1 MRPAVFTLIA
11 ACLMGCLCFLVSC
24 ASSADV
30 PSDEELTESV
40 AGKTFVWEKEGF
52 GGDFTITLDTD
63 GRYEFYE
70 GFLSS
75 YIGSGNWTVEGGV
88 LTMTED
94 PENGYPLEF
103 RFEVRDG
110 ELFFLADGSDK
121 FIYTEVE
128 DGDRFLPRE
137 T

>member
-1 MRPAVFTLIA
+1 MRPAVFILIA
-11 ACLMGCLCFLVSC
+11 ACLMGCMCILVSC
-24 ASSADV
+24 ASFADV
-30 PSDEELTESV
+30 PPDEELAESV

-110 ELFFLADGSDK
+110 ELFFLADGSDE

-128 DGDRFLPRE
+128 DGDRFLPKE
-137 T
+137 A

>member
-1 MRPAVFTLIA
+1 MRPAVFILIA
-11 ACLMGCLCFLVSC
+11 ACLMGCMCFLVSC
-24 ASSADV
+24 ASSAGV

-40 AGKTFVWEKEGF
+40 AGKTFVWEKGGF

-128 DGDRFLPRE
+128 DGDRFIPKE
-137 T
+137 A

>member
-1 MRPAVFTLIA
+1 MRPAVFILIA

-24 ASSADV
+24 ASGAGV
-30 PSDEELTESV
+30 PSDEVLTESV

-52 GGDFTITLDTD
+52 GGDFTITLDKD

-94 PENGYPLEF
+94 PENGYPLVF
-103 RFEVRDG
+103 RFTVRDG
-110 ELFFLADGSDK
+110 GLLFVADGSDR

>member
-1 MRPAVFTLIA
+1 MRPAVFILIA
-11 ACLMGCLCFLVSC
+11 ACLMGCMCFLVSC
-24 ASSADV
+24 ASAADV
-30 PSDEELTESV
+30 PPDEELAESV

-103 RFEVRDG
+103 RFAVRDG
-110 ELFFLADGSDK
+110 ELLFLADGSDE
-121 FIYTEVE
+121 FIYADVE